1 LSHPRVDSR
10 RVEATRSA
18 IPDIVEALRS
28 TGATCLRT
36 SEILSTGEN
45 RRLQAEEYL
54 AEGVIMLRIV
64 RKGVRTI
71 QISKMRGT
79 KIDTAPRP
87 FVIRDNGI
95 EVLARE
101 EVYA

>member
-1 LSHPRVDSR
+1 
-10 RVEATRSA
+10 
-18 IPDIVEALRS
+18 
-28 TGATCLRT
+28 
-36 SEILSTGEN
+36 
-45 RRLQAEEYL
+45 
-54 AEGVIMLRIV
+54 VIMLRIV